1 MVYRIQFRLTRGG
14 IVFILP
20 ATPILLLLNSS
31 ISIPRIQHLSLLF
44 LAVWAG
50 LFGCEKEEPVSDPEF
65 FQLFRTRINNSTIQ
79 PNQSRSDIS
88 VTPEITIEFTA
99 PVDTTEAKTAIVLS
113 KTTDQIAVGL
123 NFTFTD
129 DAKFITVTPISA
141 LNYSTEYT
149 FSISDQL
156 KGAENQSFPGLSY
169 QFETERGLFLLTAAS
184 INGTTLTTNQAIR
197 NIRPDSVE
205 FEFTFNEPLNG
216 SNYAN
221 SFALNPSV
229 GIDIS
234 LSEDR
239 KKVSIRN
246 TSVLDY
252 YQQYNVVISSSLL
265 SENSFEFDGFSKP
278 FFTGLDSTIKKP
290 IISDEELLTLV
301 QEQTFKYFWDYA
313 HPVSGLSRERL
324 GSGELVTMG
333 GSGFGVMGILV
344 GIHRGFITR
353 AEGIERLSKIITFL
367 GNADRFHGVW
377 PHWMN
382 GSTGRTIAFSAND
395 NGADLVET
403 AFMAQGLIAVREYLD
418 AENSQ
423 EFSMISSIN
432 NLLDTIEWDWFTR
445 GGQNV
450 LYWHWSPDKEW
461 AMNMHISGYNEALIV
476 YILAATS
483 ENHGIEAPVYTS
495 GWARNGAIR
504 NNRTFYGYQLPVGF
518 DYGGPLFFAHY
529 SFLGLDPRTLSDTY
543 ANYWEQNRIH
553 SLINYEHNV
562 RNPNNHVG
570 YSADA
575 WGLTASDEK
584 DGYGV
589 HEPTR
594 DNGTI
599 TPTAAL
605 SSFPY
610 TPEESMKALH
620 HFYYLLGDKLWGDYG
635 FYDAFNPSQGWWASS
650 FLAIDQGPILIM
662 IENHRSG
669 LIWDLFMQAPELET
683 AFTKLG
689 FTTNKTFRR

>member
-1 MVYRIQFRLTRGG
+1 MKITLSRFRSQLQS
-14 IVFILP
+14 V
-20 ATPILLLLNSS
+20 LL
-31 ISIPRIQHLSLLF
+31 ISLLA
-44 LAVWAG
+44 LGSA
-50 LFGCEKEEPVSDPEF
+50 CEKDEPTSDPEF

-88 VTPEITIEFTA
+88 INPEFTIEFTS
-99 PVDTTEAKTAIVLS
+99 PVDTNKAKSAIVLS
-113 KTTDQIAVGL
+113 KKSDQVPVLLQFSFSNNG
-123 NFTFTD
+123 NS
-129 DAKFITVTPISA
+129 ISA
-141 LNYSTEYT
+141 TPSTELEYSTEYNFQIT
-149 FSISDQL
+149 DEL
-156 KGAENQSFPGLSY
+156 TGAENQPFPGLTY
-169 QFETERGLFLLTAAS
+169 EFVTQRGLFLLTAATV
-184 INGTTLTTNQAIR
+184 NGSSLTTNQALR
-197 NIRPDSVE
+197 NIPPDEVE
-205 FEFTFNEPLNG
+205 LVFEFSEPLNASTFSSAFSVSPSIG
-216 SNYAN
+216 SDITLSQDAK
-221 SFALNPSV
+221 SV
-229 GIDIS
+229 T
-234 LSEDR
+234 
-239 KKVSIRN
+239 IRN
-246 TSVLDY
+246 ASNLDY
-252 YQQYNVVISSSLL
+252 YRQYNVSISSSLV
-265 SENSFEFDGFSKP
+265 SQNNFEFDGFSKS
-278 FFTGLDSTIKKP
+278 FATGLDSTIKKP

-301 QEQTFKYFWDYA
+301 QEQTFKYFWDYG

-324 GSGELVTMG
+324 GSGETVTIG
-333 GSGFGVMGILV
+333 GSGFGLMGIIV
-344 GIHRGFITR
+344 GIHRGFISRTQ
-353 AEGIERLSKIITFL
+353 GIERLSKIITFL

-418 AENSQ
+418 AENAQ
-423 EFSMISSIN
+423 ESTMISSIN

-450 LYWHWSPDKEW
+450 LFWHWSPDKEW
-461 AMNMHISGYNEALIV
+461 AMNMQISGYNEALIV

-529 SFLGLDPRTLSDTY
+529 SFLGLDPRNLSDSY

-584 DGYGV
+584 DGYSV

-635 FYDAFNPSQGWWASS
+635 FYDAFNPSQGWWANS